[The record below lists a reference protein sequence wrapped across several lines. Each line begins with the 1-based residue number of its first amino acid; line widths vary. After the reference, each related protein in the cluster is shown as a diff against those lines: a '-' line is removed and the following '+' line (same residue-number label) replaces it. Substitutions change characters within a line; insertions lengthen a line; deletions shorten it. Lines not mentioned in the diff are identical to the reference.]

1 MKKKF
6 YFILLLVVLIAPAAF
21 GQKSCDTLV
30 LKTGQRI
37 PAQIINS
44 KQDGILYSRCGDQT
58 GQQFFIE
65 KKALDTILYPPTR
78 ISEPGNSD
86 SNNLYLFNAR
96 KKNYANKTT
105 VILWAG
111 MSLADALRFDE
122 EVESFSGF
130 QFGGQVNFKNSPVQ
144 LGLMLRPL
152 KYREDYF
159 NAFEKNGPNGELT
172 LILKKIT
179 IGRISGKVSKAYWG
193 CDFQVGRRAYSHD
206 GRNTVS
212 PNPTKIKNTWFAV
225 LPRIGYQASWD
236 IFTMDI
242 ALPIG
247 YRAIRERYDFTL
259 TNHDDTAGRLSIQP
273 AITLGIRF

>member
-6 YFILLLVVLIAPAAF
+6 HFILLLVILIAPDAF

-65 KKALDTILYPPTR
+65 KKALKTILYPPTR
-78 ISEPGNSD
+78 ISEPEKKD
-86 SNNLYLFNAR
+86 SNYLYLFNAR

-111 MSLADALRFDE
+111 VSLADGFRFDE
-122 EVESFSGF
+122 DGESFSGF
-130 QFGGQVNFKNSPVQ
+130 QFGGQVNFKNSPFQ

-152 KYREDYF
+152 GYREDYF
-159 NAFEKNGPNGELT
+159 TDFEKNGTNGELT

-179 IGRISGKVSKAYWG
+179 IGRVSGKVSKAYWG
-193 CDFQVGRRAYSHD
+193 CDFQVGRRAYSYD
-206 GRNTVS
+206 NGYNGFL
-212 PNPTKIKNTWFAV
+212 NPAKIENTWFAV
-225 LPRIGYQASWD
+225 LPRIGFQASWD

-247 YRAIRERYDFTL
+247 YRTIRERYTDTY
-259 TNHDDTAGRLSIQP
+259 TNNNERLNRLSVQP
-273 AITLGIRF
+273 ALSMGIRF

>member
-6 YFILLLVVLIAPAAF
+6 HFILLLTVLIAPDAF

-65 KKALDTILYPPTR
+65 KKALETILYPPTR
-78 ISEPGNSD
+78 ISEPEKSD
-86 SNNLYLFNAR
+86 SNYLYLFNAR

-111 MSLADALRFDE
+111 MSLADALRFAE
-122 EVESFSGF
+122 EGESFSGF

-152 KYREDYF
+152 GYREDYF
-159 NAFEKNGPNGELT
+159 TDFEKNGINGEIT

-206 GRNTVS
+206 NGYNGFS
-212 PNPTKIKNTWFAV
+212 NPTKIKNTWFAV

-242 ALPIG
+242 TLPIG
-247 YRAIRERYDFTL
+247 YRAIHERYTDTY
-259 TNHDDTAGRLSIQP
+259 TNNNERLNRLSIQP
-273 AITLGIRF
+273 ALSLGIRF

>member
-6 YFILLLVVLIAPAAF
+6 HFILLLVILIAPDAF
-21 GQKSCDTLV
+21 SQKSCDTLV

-65 KKALDTILYPPTR
+65 KKALETILYPPTR
-78 ISEPGNSD
+78 ISEPEKSD
-86 SNNLYLFNAR
+86 ANNLYLFNAR

-111 MSLADALRFDE
+111 VSLADGFRFE
-122 EVESFSGF
+122 EEGESFSGF

-159 NAFEKNGPNGELT
+159 TDFEKNGTNGELT

-179 IGRISGKVSKAYWG
+179 IGRVSGKVSKAYWG
-193 CDFQVGRRAYSHD
+193 CDFQVGRRAYSYD
-206 GRNTVS
+206 NGYNGFL
-212 PNPTKIKNTWFAV
+212 NPTKIEDTWFAF
-225 LPRIGYQASWD
+225 LPRIGFQASWD

-247 YRAIRERYDFTL
+247 YRAIRERYTDKH
-259 TNHDDTAGRLSIQP
+259 TNNDYTVGRLSIQP
-273 AITLGIRF
+273 AINLGIRF

>member
-6 YFILLLVVLIAPAAF
+6 HFILLLVILIATDTF

-65 KKALDTILYPPTR
+65 KKALDTILYPPIR
-78 ISEPGNSD
+78 ISEPEKID
-86 SNNLYLFNAR
+86 ANNLQLFDAR

-105 VILWAG
+105 FIFWAG
-111 MSLADALRFDE
+111 MSLADGLWFYQE
-122 EVESFSGF
+122 GESFSGF

-152 KYREDYF
+152 KYQEDYF
-159 NAFEKNGPNGELT
+159 NAFEKNGINGELT

-206 GRNTVS
+206 GSNIGS
-212 PNPTKIKNTWFAV
+212 PNPTKVKNTWFAF
-225 LPRIGYQASWD
+225 LPRIGFQASWG

-247 YRAIRERYDFTL
+247 YRAIRERYTDTY
-259 TNHDDTAGRLSIQP
+259 TNNNYTVGLLSVQP
-273 AITLGIRF
+273 AFSLGLRF